1 MQATIR
7 LEYDDAE
14 TAQAVLDAI
23 SPDNCTSPP
32 GLTVN
37 SKQENAVVTTEITL
51 EGKLVTLIATI
62 DDLLE
67 SASTA
72 EKTLHL
78 VKRKK

>member
-1 MQATIR
+1 LQTTIR

-23 SPDNCTSPP
+23 SPDNCTAPT

-37 SKQENAVVTTEITL
+37 SKRENGVVTTEIML
-51 EGKLVTLIATI
+51 NGKLVTLIATI

-72 EKTLHL
+72 EKTLHV